1 MTDTKLFWPEEIPED
16 YLAELRRDINTD
28 AWRKMYLCNPWEE
41 ETTMGIPQFYKGN
54 FNITFAGP
62 KGSGKT
68 VAMEKVK
75 AALEAEG
82 YDVISHHGSKDAVQ
96 DHTLSVR
103 WSK

>member
-1 MTDTKLFWPEEIPED
+1 MTDNKPLWPEVFPSE
-16 YLAELRRDINTD
+16 YLEGLKRDMSSAE
-28 AWRKMYLCNPWEE
+28 WKKFYLCNPRK
-41 ETTMGIPQFYKGN
+41 ETTMGLPQFYKGN